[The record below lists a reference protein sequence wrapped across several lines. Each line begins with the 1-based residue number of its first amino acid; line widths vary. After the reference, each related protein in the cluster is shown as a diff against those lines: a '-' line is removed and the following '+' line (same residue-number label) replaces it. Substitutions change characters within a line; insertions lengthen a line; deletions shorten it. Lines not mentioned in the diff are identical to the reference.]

1 MAEPPISQAAPAG
14 PSFPR
19 GLRKLVLAC
28 CAAWVLLALVRYLPP
43 LAPQRW
49 PLVPRLL
56 AISLVALGQCAL
68 LLAASRRR
76 ELAPR
81 LRQSI
86 LLLAAAMFL
95 VAISDVLVVLMQ
107 LPTNGPALSRVND
120 VLELVYNLM
129 GLGALCWMP
138 LSPLRRSSFWLVA
151 IDLAIA
157 VGGMG
162 LVLFVTTTLTGLT
175 AATPEEHSRILQ
187 YGLITTGNL
196 VALTLI
202 LVRGLAQPVPRAV
215 WYLAGTVV
223 LEIGYWVF
231 VQFRLAGLVSD
242 GRPLDVIFAVD
253 QVCYALAGLAFLTA
267 PITPGVPAL
276 TPDWMRDLN
285 PLPPLAVVAVGAMV
299 VARVQTGASSG
310 LGISAIGLVV
320 LSLLLT
326 ARMMV
331 AARDRWRLVKAEF
344 ETEKRM
350 HLDRILAIRRLSGGV
365 AHVFNNLMTI
375 VIGGAEEGLEALP
388 SGSPARES
396 LASVRDAGRRA
407 AELTARLR
415 TYSGEMQAEARQE
428 SVCVKELLNTL
439 REDILTTVGA
449 RISVKYELEPRICQ
463 VRGQAHLIEEC
474 VMHLVRNSRA
484 AMPDGGALS
493 IRLQQKEVARDEL
506 TSAILPAPPG
516 AYAVLDVQDSGCG
529 MKQEEA
535 VHIFDPFFSSR
546 SLAVSSGLGLAVVHG
561 AIASLRGGVSV
572 DTAPGK
578 GMSIRLFFPIDEA
591 ARAHDHA
598 IR

>member
-1 MAEPPISQAAPAG
+1 M
-14 PSFPR
+14 
-19 GLRKLVLAC
+19 
-28 CAAWVLLALVRYLPP
+28 LLALVRFLPP
-43 LAPQRW
+43 FAPQRW

-68 LLAASRRR
+68 LFTASRRR

-81 LRQSI
+81 LRQSL

-95 VAISDVLVVLMQ
+95 VAVSDVLVVLMQ

-151 IDLAIA
+151 IDLAVA

-162 LVLFVTTTLTGLT
+162 LVLFVTTTLTGLKV
-175 AATPEEHSRILQ
+175 ATPDERSRILQ
-187 YGLITTGNL
+187 YGLITAGNL

-202 LVRGLAQPVPRAV
+202 LVRGLAQPVPRAI
-215 WYLAGTVV
+215 WCLAGTVV

-253 QVCYALAGLAFLTA
+253 QACYALAGLAFLTA
-267 PITPGVPAL
+267 PIKPGVPAL

-285 PLPPLAVVAVGAMV
+285 PLPPVAVVAVGAMV

-310 LGISAIGLVV
+310 LGISVIGLVV

-331 AARDRWRLVKAEF
+331 AAQDRWRLVKAEF

-350 HLDRILAIRRLSGGV
+350 HIDRILAIRRLSGGV

-375 VIGGAEEGLEALP
+375 VIAGAEDGLDALP
-388 SGSPARES
+388 PGSPARES

-407 AELTARLR
+407 AELTVRLR
-415 TYSGEMQAEARQE
+415 TYSGEMQTEAGRE
-428 SVCVKELLNTL
+428 SVCLKGLLNEL
-439 REDILTTVGA
+439 SEDILATVGA
-449 RISVKYELEPRICQ
+449 RVAVKYELEPEIGQ
-463 VRGQAHLIEEC
+463 VRGQAQLIQEC
-474 VMHLVRNSRA
+474 VMHLVRNARA
-484 AMPDGGALS
+484 AMPDGGSLR

-516 AYAVLDVQDSGCG
+516 AYAVLEVHDSGCG

-535 VHIFDPFFSSR
+535 VHIFDPFFTSR

-561 AIASLRGGVSV
+561 AIASLHGAVEV
-572 DTAPGK
+572 DTAPGE
-578 GMSIRLFFPIDEA
+578 GMSVRLFFPIDQA
-591 ARAHDHA
+591 ARAGENGDRA
-598 IR
+598 TLSRSSN